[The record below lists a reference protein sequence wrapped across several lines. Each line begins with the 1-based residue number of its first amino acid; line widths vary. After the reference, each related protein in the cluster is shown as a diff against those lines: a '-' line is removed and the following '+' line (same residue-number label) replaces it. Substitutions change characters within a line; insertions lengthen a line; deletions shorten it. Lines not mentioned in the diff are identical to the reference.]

1 LDPKTRELVPN
12 ALKSL
17 SASEVSLCNL
27 Y

>member
-1 LDPKTRELVPN
+1 LDPKTGELVPN

-17 SASEVSLCNL
+17 SASEVSLCNV